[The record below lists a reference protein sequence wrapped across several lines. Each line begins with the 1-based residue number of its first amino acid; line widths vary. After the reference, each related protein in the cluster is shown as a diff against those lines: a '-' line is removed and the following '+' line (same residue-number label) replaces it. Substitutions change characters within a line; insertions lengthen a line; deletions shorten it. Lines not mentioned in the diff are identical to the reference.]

1 MPEILSANSVTP
13 AAVPSRTNH
22 HRVTRTAAAVASGGL
37 LVSMGAVGATPAFA
51 ADATD
56 CAPGNTVDAATGT
69 AGDIQTL
76 LDANTAIVCLSG
88 TFPLT
93 APLEFDH
100 NLTLF
105 GLTAG
110 ELDGN
115 DSTRLIEG
123 GAGARLTVQN
133 LSLVDGSAV
142 RGGAIFVDGDL
153 TVENSSFANNTADED
168 GGAIYV
174 AIATGNPTILVT
186 DSTFSG
192 NATGPL
198 IDGFDGYSGGA
209 IYSDSIGTF
218 TITGSEFTGN
228 SASYLGGAVF
238 GYAVLTEQSTLSNN
252 SAGGGGALYAALMA
266 SLESTYSDNSAEY
279 GGGVMAL
286 AYAASIGSTFV
297 GNEASFAGGA
307 IASGLG
313 GGGGLGGYGSV
324 QSLNSTFVDN
334 TAVEFGG
341 AILADYGQVSLSTF
355 LNNQVDSSGE
365 GNAIYLFADE
375 SEIEIA
381 GNVFAGTSSAAQ
393 LGAEPLGAYSDLGG
407 NVFSTA
413 RATEAAL
420 VAPHPSTLFSRSVT
434 SLFGPSPALT
444 ANGGTTATVALVSG
458 SPAIDAVPPETLDQ
472 IDFLPTSALASAA
485 AELQSV
491 ADLTAAAAD
500 AGLDQRNIERTGFA
514 DAGAFEFGDAEL
526 AATGSDAT
534 TNGWLA
540 ALGAMLLGSGVA
552 AALVARRRS
561 RTASKSY
568 AP

>member
-1 MPEILSANSVTP
+1 MPEILRANVATSP
-13 AAVPSRTNH
+13 LPLNRR
-22 HRVTRTAAAVASGGL
+22 RVTRAAAVVTSGGL
-37 LVSMGAVGATPAFA
+37 LASMGAVGAAPAFA
-51 ADATD
+51 AEATD
-56 CAPGNTVDAATGT
+56 CGPGNTVDAATGT

-88 TFPLT
+88 TFALS

-115 DSTRLIEG
+115 DLTALIEG
-123 GAGARLTVQN
+123 GAGASLTVQN

-142 RGGAIFVDGDL
+142 QGGAIYVDGDL
-153 TVENSSFANNTADED
+153 TVENSTFASNSADED

-174 AIATGNPTILVT
+174 DIVTGDPTIFVT
-186 DSTFSG
+186 DSTFSS

-228 SASYLGGAVF
+228 SASFLGGAVF
-238 GYAVLTEQSTLSNN
+238 GYAVLTEESTLSNN
-252 SAGGGGALYAALMA
+252 SAGGGGALYATLMA
-266 SLESTYSDNSAEY
+266 SIESTYSDNSAEY
-279 GGGVMAL
+279 GGGVMTL

-313 GGGGLGGYGSV
+313 GGGGFAGYGSM

-341 AILADYGQVSLSTF
+341 AILADYGQVALSTF
-355 LNNQVDSSGE
+355 LNNEVDSSGE
-365 GNAIYLFADE
+365 GNAVYLFADE
-375 SEIEIA
+375 SEMEIA
-381 GNVFAGTSSAAQ
+381 GNVFAGTSAAAQ
-393 LGAEPLGAYSDLGG
+393 LSAEPAGVYSDLGG

-420 VAPHPSTLFSRSVT
+420 VTPHPSTLFSRSVT
-434 SLFGPSPALT
+434 SLFGPSPTLT
-444 ANGGTTATVALVSG
+444 ANGGTTATIALVSG
-458 SPAIDAVPPETLDQ
+458 SPAIDAVPPETLAE

-485 AELQSV
+485 EALSSV
-491 ADLTAAAAD
+491 SDFTAAATG
-500 AGLDQRNIERTGFA
+500 AGLDQRNVARNGFA

-526 AATGSDAT
+526 AATGSDAS

-540 ALGAMLLGSGVA
+540 AFAAMLLGSGMA

>member
-1 MPEILSANSVTP
+1 MVT
-13 AAVPSRTNH
+13 
-22 HRVTRTAAAVASGGL
+22 SGGL
-37 LVSMGAVGATPAFA
+37 LASMGAVGAAPAFA
-51 ADATD
+51 ADATNCD
-56 CAPGNTVDAATGT
+56 PGNTVDAATGT

-88 TFPLT
+88 SFTLT

-115 DSTRLIEG
+115 DLTRLVEG
-123 GAGARLTVQN
+123 GAGTSLTVQN

-142 RGGAIFVDGDL
+142 RGGAIYVDGDL
-153 TVENSSFANNTADED
+153 TVDNSTFTDNSADED

-174 AIATGNPTILVT
+174 DTVTGDPTIIVT

-209 IYSDSIGTF
+209 IYSDSTGTF
-218 TITGSEFTGN
+218 TITGSEFTEN
-228 SASYLGGAVF
+228 SASFLGGAVF
-238 GYAVLTEQSTLSNN
+238 GYAVSTEESTLSSN
-252 SAGGGGALYAALMA
+252 SAGGGGALYATLMA
-266 SLESTYSDNSAEY
+266 SIESTYSDNSAEY
-279 GGGVMAL
+279 GGAVMAL

-307 IASGLG
+307 IASGMG
-313 GGGGLGGYGSV
+313 GGGGFGGYGSM

-334 TAVEFGG
+334 TAVELGG
-341 AILADYGQVSLSTF
+341 AILADYGQVALSTF
-355 LNNQVDSSGE
+355 LNNEVDSSGE

-375 SEIEIA
+375 SEMEIA
-381 GNVFAGTSSAAQ
+381 GNVFAGTNAAAQ
-393 LGAEPLGAYSDLGG
+393 LGAEPAGIYSDLGG

-413 RATEAAL
+413 LATETAL
-420 VAPHPSTLFSRSVT
+420 AAPHPSTLFSRSVT
-434 SLFGPSPALT
+434 SLFGPSPTLT
-444 ANGGTTATVALVSG
+444 ANGGTTATIALVSG
-458 SPAIDAVPPETLDQ
+458 SPAIDAVPPATLAQ
-472 IDFLPTSALASAA
+472 IDLLPTSALASAA
-485 AELQSV
+485 EALQSV
-491 ADLTAAAAD
+491 SDFTAAATG
-500 AGLDQRNIERTGFA
+500 AGLDQRNVERNGFA

-540 ALGAMLLGSGVA
+540 ALAAMLLGSGVA

-561 RTASKSY
+561 RAASRSY

>member
-1 MPEILSANSVTP
+1 MTEILRANVATPSVSL
-13 AAVPSRTNH
+13 SR
-22 HRVTRTAAAVASGGL
+22 RRATRAAAVVTSGGL
-37 LVSMGAVGATPAFA
+37 LASMGAVGAAPAFA

-56 CAPGNTVDAATGT
+56 CEPGNTVDAATGT

-88 TFPLT
+88 TFALT

-115 DSTRLIEG
+115 DLAALIEG
-123 GAGARLTVQN
+123 GAGASLTVQN
-133 LSLVDGSAV
+133 LSFVDGAGV
-142 RGGAIFVDGDL
+142 QGGAIYVDGDL
-153 TVENSSFANNTADED
+153 TVENSTFASNSADED

-174 AIATGNPTILVT
+174 DIVAGDPTITIT
-186 DSTFSG
+186 DSTFSS

-228 SASYLGGAVF
+228 SASFLGGAVF
-238 GYAVLTEQSTLSNN
+238 GYAVLTEESTLSNN
-252 SAGGGGALYAALMA
+252 SAGGGGALYATLMA
-266 SLESTYSDNSAEY
+266 SIESTYSDNSAEY

-313 GGGGLGGYGSV
+313 GGGGFAGYGSM

-341 AILADYGQVSLSTF
+341 AILADYGQVALSTF
-355 LNNQVDSSGE
+355 LNNEVDSSGE
-365 GNAIYLFADE
+365 GNAIHLFADE
-375 SEIEIA
+375 SEMEIA
-381 GNVFAGTSSAAQ
+381 GNVFAGTSATAQ
-393 LGAEPLGAYSDLGG
+393 LGAEPAGIYTDLGG

-420 VAPHPSTLFSRSVT
+420 AAPHPSTLFSRSVT
-434 SLFGPSPALT
+434 SLFGPSPTLSS
-444 ANGGTTATVALVSG
+444 NGGTTTTIALVSG

-485 AELQSV
+485 EELQSV
-491 ADLTAAAAD
+491 VDVTAAATG
-500 AGLDQRNIERTGFA
+500 AGLDQRNVERTGFA

-540 ALGAMLLGSGVA
+540 ALAAMLLGSGVA

-561 RTASKSY
+561 RTASRSY

>member
-1 MPEILSANSVTP
+1 MPEILRANVATPSVSLNRRR
-13 AAVPSRTNH
+13 A
-22 HRVTRTAAAVASGGL
+22 TRTAAVVTSGGL
-37 LVSMGAVGATPAFA
+37 LASMGAVGAAPAFA

-56 CAPGNTVDAATGT
+56 CDPGNTVDAATGN
-69 AGDIQTL
+69 AGDIQAL

-88 TFPLT
+88 TFTLSD
-93 APLEFDH
+93 PLEFDH

-105 GLTAG
+105 GLSAG

-115 DSTRLIEG
+115 DLTALIEG
-123 GAGARLTVQN
+123 GAGASLTVQN

-142 RGGAIFVDGDL
+142 QGGAIYVDGAL
-153 TVENSSFANNTADED
+153 TVENSTFASNSADED

-174 AIATGNPTILVT
+174 DIVTGDPTITIT
-186 DSTFSG
+186 DSTFSS
-192 NATGPL
+192 NAAGPL

-228 SASYLGGAVF
+228 SASFLGGAVF
-238 GYAVLTEQSTLSNN
+238 GYAVLTEESTLSNN
-252 SAGGGGALYAALMA
+252 SAGGGGALYATLMA
-266 SLESTYSDNSAEY
+266 SIESTYSDNSAEY

-313 GGGGLGGYGSV
+313 GGGGFAGYGSM

-341 AILADYGQVSLSTF
+341 AILADYGQVALSTF
-355 LNNQVDSSGE
+355 LNNEVDSSGE
-365 GNAIYLFADE
+365 GNALYLFADE
-375 SEIEIA
+375 SEMEIA
-381 GNVFAGTSSAAQ
+381 GNVFAGTSATAQ
-393 LGAEPLGAYSDLGG
+393 LGAEPAGIYTDLGG

-413 RATEAAL
+413 PATETAL
-420 VAPHPSTLFSRSVT
+420 EVPHPSTLFSRSVT
-434 SLFGPSPALT
+434 SLFGPSPTLT
-444 ANGGTTATVALVSG
+444 ANGGTTTTIALVSG
-458 SPAIDAVPPETLDQ
+458 SPAIDAVPPGTLAE

-485 AELQSV
+485 ETLQSV
-491 ADLTAAAAD
+491 SDFTAAATG
-500 AGLDQRNIERTGFA
+500 AGLDQRNVARNGFA

-526 AATGSDAT
+526 AATGSDAAT
-534 TNGWLA
+534 SGWLA
-540 ALGAMLLGSGVA
+540 ALAAMLLGSGMA